1 MSLNQLQTFSLL
13 WMEIEPMPMREH
25 LAHDT
30 EISLLQ
36 SQRSAAAGFPG
47 AKDNL
52 PL

>member
-1 MSLNQLQTFSLL
+1 
-13 WMEIEPMPMREH
+13 MEIEPMPMREH

-36 SQRSAAAGFPG
+36 SQSSAAAGFPG
-47 AKDNL
+47 VMDNL